1 MKRRPVE
8 GRARV
13 SLVGESL
20 FDKLVAQR
28 SPRPDE
34 RTAQVE
40 LNLAGRKVGIGLD
53 GLASVDDAANRRS
66 HRRHR
71 WSIAQNTS
79 RICDRLTA
87 RSTAALTYVP
97 IPKTVP
103 R

>member
-8 GRARV
+8 SRARV

-28 SPRPDE
+28 SPRLDE

-53 GLASVDDAANRRS
+53 GLASV
-66 HRRHR
+66 
-71 WSIAQNTS
+71 
-79 RICDRLTA
+79 
-87 RSTAALTYVP
+87 
-97 IPKTVP
+97 
-103 R
+103 